1 MAEEIKTRSGVNL
14 LVERRDIAGGIELS
28 LRMKSRKKCILHWG
42 LALNESA
49 PWQIPPQP
57 LWPEG
62 SRAFD
67 EGALQTPFILHNN
80 EGRIIVRL
88 DKDLNFAIL
97 NFALF
102 FPEDGSW
109 DNNRGKNYRI
119 KIKSPARKG
128 PSPAQVLEEELKERE
143 VLFKDVYGLDPDSQL
158 AVALCREDGRYRLN
172 LLTDM
177 PGLLILHWGVAMHG
191 RDEWLLPPSSMHPA
205 GTEVFDD
212 KAAETPFVLHEGM
225 NRLILKFGEDD
236 APMGIPFVLRHPG
249 TGRWIKDRGRNFYV
263 PVAGQKEVPLSQLA
277 ETIIR
282 AEMGNHSWTLMHR
295 FNLCHDLLERVGND
309 VEGLALLFV
318 WMRFS
323 AIRQLVWQRNY
334 NTKPS
339 ELTHSQDR
347 LTLKLA
353 DVYISEPASR
363 DLIRLMMT
371 TVGRGGEGQRIRD
384 EILHIMHR
392 HHIKEVAG
400 HFLEEWHQK
409 LHNNATPDD
418 IVICEAYL
426 NFLRSDGD
434 LELFY
439 RTLEAGGV
447 TKERL
452 EGFERPIKSPPD
464 FIPHLKDALIHDFE
478 EYLRLL
484 RSVHSGTDLESAINA
499 ARYLLDAEASGMLE
513 FIWKH
518 KDNSRTEMVELVD
531 RITRVRRILNKLLS
545 TEKDNA
551 RVRDIL
557 YLDLALEEFLRV
569 IVERNIHSRM
579 EVKELVELVGMVLE
593 NVRFFYDSEEFL
605 ACLREWKRLK
615 AVSPLTLDRALH
627 AKAVLDRIGRAI
639 GAFIDHYYQL
649 LQPKAELLGKAFQ
662 ADSWAITLFSEEI
675 VRGRPA
681 FVLSMLLRYLDPVLR
696 KKAKLGNWQVIS
708 QGQGIGR
715 VETVEALGAVQGKRF
730 DSPTVIIADK
740 VRGDEEPPEGVTAV
754 ITPDAVDLVSHVAV
768 RARNAHLLFA
778 ICYDRKHLE
787 RLKSLKGRY
796 LNFAVDTSGDVVFEE
811 VSGEMVNVPPRVKLG
826 FIKIARP
833 EFTAYAI
840 GARDFREGVVGGKSL
855 NLTRLQGKLPDW
867 VHLPASVA
875 LPFGVFEKVLA
886 LDRNSEIAQHYR
898 ELVSGL
904 DGNPEEI
911 LEDIRKTLLGLE
923 APEELPSVLRGVMED
938 AGLGWPKDWDDT
950 WMCIK
955 RVWASK
961 WNERAY
967 LSRKARGI
975 PDEDLFMAVLI
986 QQVVEAEYSF
996 VIHTDNPFTGDSD
1009 ELYAEVVLGL
1019 GETLV
1024 GNYPGRALGFT
1035 CRKRGSEPQLLSYPS
1050 KSVGLFG
1057 GGLIFRS
1064 DSNGEDL
1071 SGYAG
1076 AGLYD
1081 SVMLKPPRKVLLD
1094 YTEEPLVWDENF
1106 RNELLTGITNV
1117 GVMVEKVLGS
1127 PQDIE
1132 GACSQ
1137 GRYYVVQTRPQ
1148 V

>member
-1 MAEEIKTRSGVNL
+1 MVEEIKTRSGVNL
-14 LVERRDIAGGIELS
+14 LVERREIAGGVEIS
-28 LRMKSRKKCILHWG
+28 LRMKNRKKCILHWG
-42 LALNESA
+42 LALDERT

-62 SRAFD
+62 SRAFG
-67 EGALQTPFILHNN
+67 EGALQTPFIRHNN
-80 EGRIIVRL
+80 EGRIIIRL
-88 DKDLNFAIL
+88 DQALNFSIL

-102 FPEDGSW
+102 FPKEGYW

-119 KIKSPARKG
+119 KIKLPARKG
-128 PSPAQVLEEELKERE
+128 PSPEQVLEEELKERE
-143 VLFKDVYGLDPDSQL
+143 VLFKDVYGLDPDSRL
-158 AVALCREDGRYRLN
+158 AVALSREDGRYQLIF
-172 LLTDM
+172 LTDM
-177 PGLLILHWGVAMHG
+177 AGPLLLHWGVARH
-191 RDEWLLPPSSMHPA
+191 RRNEWLLPPASMHSA
-205 GTEVFDD
+205 GTEVFDGG
-212 KAAETPFVLHEGM
+212 AAETPFVLHEGL
-225 NRLILKFGEDD
+225 NRLILAFGEED
-236 APMGIPFVLRHPG
+236 APVGIPFVLRHSG
-249 TGRWIKDRGRNFYV
+249 TGRWIKNRGRNFYI
-263 PVAGQKEVPLSQLA
+263 PVAGQKEIPLSQLA
-277 ETIIR
+277 EEIIR
-282 AEMGNHSWTLMHR
+282 AETGNHSWTLMHR
-295 FNLCHDLLERVGND
+295 FNLCYDLIENVRND

-318 WMRFS
+318 WLRFS

-334 NTKPS
+334 NTKPR

-353 DVYISEPASR
+353 DVYIGEPASR
-363 DLIRLMMT
+363 ELIRLMMT
-371 TVGRGGEGQRIRD
+371 TLGRGGEGQRIRD

-400 HFLEEWHQK
+400 RFLEEWHQK

-426 NFLRSDGD
+426 NFLKSDGD

-439 RTLEAGGV
+439 KTLEAGGV

-452 EGFERPIKSPPD
+452 EGFERPIKSQPD
-464 FIPHLKDALIHDFE
+464 FIPDLKEALIHDFE
-478 EYLRLL
+478 EYLKLL
-484 RSVHSGTDLESAINA
+484 KSVHSGTDLESAINA
-499 ARYLLDAEASGMLE
+499 TGYLLDAEASEMLE

-518 KDNSRTEMVELVD
+518 KDNSKTELVDLVD
-531 RITRVRRILNKLLS
+531 RITRVRRILNRLLS
-545 TEKDNA
+545 TEKDNV

-557 YLDLALEEFLRV
+557 YLDIALGGFMRV
-569 IVERNIHSRM
+569 TVERNIHSRM
-579 EVKELVELVGMVLE
+579 DVNQFVELVGPVLE
-593 NVRFFYDSEEFL
+593 NIRFSYDNDDFSECF
-605 ACLREWKRLK
+605 REWERLK
-615 AVSPLTLDRALH
+615 EVYSYTRDWALH
-627 AKAVLDRIGRAI
+627 AKAVLDRVGRAT
-639 GAFIDHYYQL
+639 GVFIDHYYRL
-649 LQPKAELLGKAFQ
+649 LQPRAELLGKAFE

-681 FVLSMLLRYLDPVLR
+681 FVLSMLLRYLDPLLR

-715 VETVEALGAVQGKRF
+715 VETVEALRAVQGKSF
-730 DSPTVIIADK
+730 DKPTVIIADK
-740 VRGDEEPPEGVTAV
+740 VGGDEEPPEGVTAV

-787 RLKSLKGRY
+787 RLKSLRGRF
-796 LNFAVDTSGDVVFEE
+796 LNFAVDASGDVVFEE
-811 VSGEMVNVPPRVKLG
+811 VSGEMVTAPPRVKIG

-840 GARDFREGVVGGKSL
+840 DSRDFREGLVGGKSL

-867 VHLPASVA
+867 IHLPASVA
-875 LPFGVFEKVLA
+875 LPFGIFEKVLA
-886 LDRNSEIAQHYR
+886 LDRNSGIAQRYR
-898 ELVSGL
+898 ELVSRL

-911 LEDIRKTLLGLE
+911 LAEIRKTLLGLE
-923 APEELPSVLRGVMED
+923 APEELPVALRGVMEN
-938 AGLGWPKDWDDT
+938 AGLGWPEAWDDA

-955 RVWASK
+955 RVWASR

-967 LSRKARGI
+967 LSRKAMGI

-996 VIHTDNPFTGDSD
+996 VIHTANPFTGDGY

-1035 CRKRGSEPQLLSYPS
+1035 CRKTGSEPQLMSYPS
-1050 KSVGLFG
+1050 KSIGLFG

-1081 SVMLKPPRKVLLD
+1081 SVMLELPHEVSLD
-1094 YTEEPLVWDENF
+1094 YTKEPLVWDENF

-1117 GVMVEKVLGS
+1117 GVMVEKAIGS

-1132 GACSQ
+1132 GACSL

>member
-1 MAEEIKTRSGVNL
+1 MVEEIKTRSGINL
-14 LVERRDIAGGIELS
+14 LAERRETDGRIEIS
-28 LRMKSRKKCILHWG
+28 LRMKNGKACILHWG
-42 LALNESA
+42 LAFDERA

-62 SRAFD
+62 SRAFGK
-67 EGALQTPFILHNN
+67 GALQTPFTRHNN
-80 EGRIIVRL
+80 EGRVIVRL
-88 DKDLNFAIL
+88 NKDLNFHIL

-102 FPEDGSW
+102 FPEEGSW

-119 KIKSPARKG
+119 KIKLPVRKG
-128 PSPAQVLEEELKERE
+128 PSPAQVLEEELKEQE
-143 VLFKDVYGLDPDSQL
+143 VLFKDVYGLDPDGQL
-158 AVALCREDGRYRLN
+158 AVALSREDGRYRLN
-172 LLTDM
+172 LLIDM
-177 PGLLILHWGVAMHG
+177 PEPLILHWGVAIHG
-191 RDEWLLPPSSMHPA
+191 RDEWLLPPSSMHPPK
-205 GTEVFDD
+205 TEVFDG
-212 KAAETPFVLHEGM
+212 KAAETPFVLHEGL
-225 NRLILKFGEDD
+225 NRLVLEFREED

-249 TGRWIKDRGRNFYV
+249 TGRWIKNRGKDFYI
-263 PVAGQKEVPLSQLA
+263 PVAGQKEIPLSQLA
-277 ETIIR
+277 GEIIR
-282 AEMGNHSWTLMHR
+282 AETGNHSWTLMHR
-295 FNLCHDLLERVGND
+295 FNLCHDLIENVRSD

-318 WMRFS
+318 WLRFS

-334 NTKPS
+334 NTKPR

-363 DLIRLMMT
+363 ELIRLMMT

-400 HFLEEWHQK
+400 RFLEEWHQK

-426 NFLRSDGD
+426 NFLKSDGD

-452 EGFERPIKSPPD
+452 EGFERPIKSQPD
-464 FIPHLKDALIHDFE
+464 FIPNLKEALIHDFQ
-478 EYLRLL
+478 EYLKLL
-484 RSVHSGTDLESAINA
+484 KSVHSGTDLEGAINA
-499 ARYLLDAEASGMLE
+499 AGYLLDAEASEMLE

-518 KDNSRTEMVELVD
+518 KDNSKTELVDLLD
-531 RITRVRRILNKLLS
+531 RITRVRRILNRLLS
-545 TEKDNA
+545 TEKDNV

-557 YLDLALEEFLRV
+557 YLDLALEEFMRV
-569 IVERNIHSRM
+569 TVERNIHSRM
-579 EVKELVELVGMVLE
+579 EVNQFVELVGPVLE
-593 NVRFFYDSEEFL
+593 NIRFSYDNDDFSGCF
-605 ACLREWKRLK
+605 REWERLK
-615 AVSPLTLDRALH
+615 GVYSYSRDWALH
-627 AKAVLDRIGRAI
+627 AKAVLDRVGRAI
-639 GAFIDHYYQL
+639 GVFIDHYYRL
-649 LQPKAELLGKAFQ
+649 LQPGAELLGKAFQ

-708 QGQGIGR
+708 QGQGVGR
-715 VETVEALGAVQGKRF
+715 VETVEALRAVQGKSF
-730 DSPTVIIADK
+730 DKPTVIIADK
-740 VRGDEEPPEGVTAV
+740 VSGDEEPPEGVTAV

-768 RARNAHLLFA
+768 RARNSRLLFA

-787 RLKSLKGRY
+787 RLKSLRGRF

-811 VSGEMVNVPPRVKLG
+811 VSGEMVTAPPRVKTG

-833 EFTAYAI
+833 EFTAYVI
-840 GARDFREGVVGGKSL
+840 HSRDFREGLVGGKSL

-867 VHLPASVA
+867 IHLPASVA
-875 LPFGVFEKVLA
+875 LPFGIFEKVLA
-886 LDRNSEIAQHYR
+886 LDRNSGIAQRYR
-898 ELVSGL
+898 ELVSRL

-911 LEDIRKTLLGLE
+911 LAETRKTLLGLE
-923 APEELPSVLRGVMED
+923 APEELPAALHGVMED
-938 AGLGWPKDWDDT
+938 AGLGWPEAWDDA

-955 RVWASK
+955 RVWASR

-996 VIHTDNPFTGDSD
+996 VIHTENPFTGDSD

-1035 CRKRGSEPQLLSYPS
+1035 CKKGGSEPQLLSYPG
-1050 KSVGLFG
+1050 KSIGLFG

-1081 SVMLKPPRKVLLD
+1081 SVMLVPPREVPLD

-1106 RNELLTGITNV
+1106 RSELLTGITNV
-1117 GVMVEKVLGS
+1117 GVMVEKAIGS

-1132 GACSQ
+1132 GAYAG